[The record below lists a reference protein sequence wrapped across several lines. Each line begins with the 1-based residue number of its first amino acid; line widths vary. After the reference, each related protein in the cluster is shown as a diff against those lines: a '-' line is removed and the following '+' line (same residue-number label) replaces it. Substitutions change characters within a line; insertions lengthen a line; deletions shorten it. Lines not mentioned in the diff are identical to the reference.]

1 MWPDIR
7 FRLKIQ
13 VYSCNNCPQNYCL
26 LFYIILYTYMY
37 VFMYMYCKEASSELK
52 IAEQHMVTDRLEN
65 QEQIRNY
72 AAQKTT
78 ER

>member
-1 MWPDIR
+1 
-7 FRLKIQ
+7 
-13 VYSCNNCPQNYCL
+13 
-26 LFYIILYTYMY
+26 MY